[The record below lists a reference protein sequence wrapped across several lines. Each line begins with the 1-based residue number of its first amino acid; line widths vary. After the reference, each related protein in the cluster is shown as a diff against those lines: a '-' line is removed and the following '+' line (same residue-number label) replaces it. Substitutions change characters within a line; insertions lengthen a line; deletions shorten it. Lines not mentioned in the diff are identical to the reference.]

1 MTIADVF
8 LPGIRLLPVYTRV
21 LLLDALFRQFPFL
34 GRCRMTNIRLSTAPP
49 STKFAGMDFSN

>member
-21 LLLDALFRQFPFL
+21 LLLDGLFCPLPSL
-34 GRCRMTNIRLSTAPP
+34 GNLATEAHETSTAPP